1 MQALRGWDIL
11 QAKKHCLSWQNLL
24 IAAESRQVK
33 RQIFTPGLSMG
44 KSVRALFAV
53 LFLSSSVWLCAQ
65 KIGAQT
71 TTSPAPAIIPLDQ
84 IHEGMRGTALTV
96 FQGVK
101 PESMDVE
108 VLGVMHNV
116 NGPKGDIILVRL
128 HGTKP
133 EYTGVV
139 AGMSGSPVYF
149 DGKLAGALAFRIG
162 EFSKEP
168 IAGVTPI
175 EEMLEINASDHR
187 PAIMRASLPDGNLPD
202 GNRANAKSVNTG
214 GAMQTASPGESSGLP
229 IQSYGN
235 YLQPIETPL
244 VFNGF
249 SAETLQRYGSQLA
262 AAGIVPV
269 MGIGSS
275 SNSKQPEPIEA
286 GSAVSA
292 VLVRGDMDIA
302 ATCTVT
308 YVDPQR
314 LLACGHPL
322 LQFGDVDLPM
332 TKATVLATLPSP
344 MNAFKIVNTTETI
357 GAFVQDRQ
365 NGIMGVPGQESK
377 MIPVTVALHT
387 GSATK
392 EFHYEVLNNARLSPL
407 AMMATVFN
415 ALHGTNEYGE
425 DVTYRMNGALS
436 VKGYPDVTLR
446 NMFAPQDNGQPAAAL
461 AAASI
466 GERFGRIY
474 SNPFDAPDVLGVK
487 LDFDLVSER
496 RSARLE
502 ASRTDL
508 TEARPGDEIM
518 VETVIRP
525 YRGERL
531 VRQIPIKIPTSTSVG
546 TLHILVS
553 DGETLDRLHRGTPM
567 MNRGLGLAPTIA
579 LLNRE
584 RANDRVYISLI
595 ESDPEAMI
603 ADKVM
608 PTLPLSVMNVMDN
621 MRGTQDMVVLGES
634 SVSEASTEPL
644 DYVVSGAQMLTINI
658 K

>member
-1 MQALRGWDIL
+1 MGTAARSLAALL
-11 QAKKHCLSWQNLL
+11 C
-24 IAAESRQVK
+24 
-33 RQIFTPGLSMG
+33 F
-44 KSVRALFAV
+44 
-53 LFLSSSVWLCAQ
+53 SSSVWVTAQ
-65 KIGAQT
+65 NVTAQDRP
-71 TTSPAPAIIPLDQ
+71 SPAIIPLNQ
-84 IHEGMRGTALTV
+84 IHEGMKGTALTV
-96 FQGVK
+96 SQGTN
-101 PESMDVE
+101 PEPMGVE
-108 VLGVMHNV
+108 VLGVLKNA
-116 NGPKGDIILVRL
+116 NGPKGDVILVRL

-175 EEMLEINASDHR
+175 EEMLEINALDHR
-187 PAIMRASLPDGNLPD
+187 PAPVRVNAPA
-202 GNRANAKSVNTG
+202 ANPPAANSPANSPNQSGTT
-214 GAMQTASPGESSGLP
+214 QTANPGEGSALP
-229 IQSYGN
+229 AQNYSN
-235 YLQPIETPL
+235 YLKPIETPL

-249 SAETLQRYGSQLA
+249 SNETLQRYASQFA

-269 MGIGSS
+269 MGIGSAS
-275 SNSKQPEPIEA
+275 DRKQPEPIEA

-322 LQFGDVDLPM
+322 LQFGEVDLPM

-344 MNAFKIVNTTETI
+344 LNAFKIVNTTETV

-365 NGIMGVPGQESK
+365 NGIMGVPGQASK
-377 MIPVTVALHT
+377 MIPVTVAMHS
-387 GSATK
+387 GPGPATK
-392 EFHYEVLNNARLSPL
+392 EFHYEILNNARLSPL

-425 DVTYRMNGALS
+425 DITYRMNGVLS

-461 AAASI
+461 AAATI
-466 GERFGRIY
+466 GDRFGRIY
-474 SNPFDAPDVLGVK
+474 SNAFDVPDIQGVK
-487 LDFDLVSER
+487 LNFDLVRER

-502 ASRTDL
+502 AARTDM
-508 TEARPGDEIM
+508 TEARPGDQIM

-531 VRQIPIKIPTSTSVG
+531 VRQISIRISTSTSKG
-546 TLHILVS
+546 NLRLLVCL
-553 DGETLDRLHRGTPM
+553 GETLDRMHRGTPM
-567 MNRGLGLAPTIA
+567 MNHGLGLAPTIA
-579 LLNRE
+579 LLNKE
-584 RANDRVYISLI
+584 RANDRVYVSLLD
-595 ESDPEAMI
+595 SGPEAMV

-644 DYVVSGAQMLTINI
+644 DYVVSGAQMLTISI

>member
-1 MQALRGWDIL
+1 M
-11 QAKKHCLSWQNLL
+11 
-24 IAAESRQVK
+24 
-33 RQIFTPGLSMG
+33 
-44 KSVRALFAV
+44 
-53 LFLSSSVWLCAQ
+53 
-65 KIGAQT
+65 
-71 TTSPAPAIIPLDQ
+71 PLDQ
-84 IHEGMRGTALTV
+84 IHEGMKGTALTV

-108 VLGVMHNV
+108 VLGVMRNV

-139 AGMSGSPVYF
+139 AGMSGSPVYLE
-149 DGKLAGALAFRIG
+149 GKLAGALAFRIG

-175 EEMLEINASDHR
+175 EEMLEINALDHSSGR
-187 PAIMRASLPDGNLPD
+187 GSARGPTPPPMRAGLSNGSLPDE
-202 GNRANAKSVNTG
+202 NATT
-214 GAMQTASPGESSGLP
+214 QTASPGEGAVLP
-229 IQSYGN
+229 VQNYSN
-235 YLQPIETPL
+235 YLKPIETPL

-249 SAETLQRYGSQLA
+249 SDETLQRYGSQFA

-269 MGIGSS
+269 MGIGSAS
-275 SNSKQPEPIEA
+275 TRRQPEPIEP

-308 YVDPQR
+308 YVDPER

-322 LQFGDVDLPM
+322 LQFGEVDLPM

-344 MNAFKIVNTTETI
+344 LNGFKIVNTTETV

-365 NGIMGVPGQESK
+365 NGIMGVPGRESK
-377 MIPVTVALHT
+377 MIPVTVAMHVQGEHGQ
-387 GSATK
+387 GSNGAATK

-415 ALHGTNEYGE
+415 ALHGTNDYGE
-425 DVTYRMNGALS
+425 DITYRMNGVLS

-446 NMFAPQDNGQPAAAL
+446 NMFAPQDNGQPAAAS
-461 AAASI
+461 AAATI
-466 GERFGRIY
+466 GDRFGRIY
-474 SNPFDAPDVLGVK
+474 SNPFDAPDVQGVK
-487 LDFDLVSER
+487 LDFDLVRER

-502 ASRTDL
+502 SSRTDV
-508 TEARPGDEIM
+508 TEARPGDQIM

-531 VRQIPIKIPTSTSVG
+531 VRQILIRIPASTSKG
-546 TLHILVS
+546 TLRILVS
-553 DGETLDRLHRGTPM
+553 DGDTLDRMRRGTPM

-579 LLNRE
+579 LLNKE
-584 RANDRVYISLI
+584 RANDRVYVSLLG
-595 ESDPEAMI
+595 SDPEAMV

-634 SVSEASTEPL
+634 SVSEASTDSL
-644 DYVVSGAQMLTINI
+644 DYVVSGAQMLTINV

>member
-1 MQALRGWDIL
+1 MRITAIL
-11 QAKKHCLSWQNLL
+11 AAFLCLAPTLPAS
-24 IAAESRQVK
+24 
-33 RQIFTPGLSMG
+33 
-44 KSVRALFAV
+44 
-53 LFLSSSVWLCAQ
+53 AQ
-65 KIGAQT
+65 DQ
-71 TTSPAPAIIPLDQ
+71 PNIIPLDQ
-84 IHEGMRGTALTV
+84 IHEGMKGTALTV

-108 VLGVMHNV
+108 VLGVLRNM
-116 NGPKGDIILVRL
+116 NGPKGDVILVRL

-175 EEMLEINASDHR
+175 EEMLEINGLDHR
-187 PAIMRASLPDGNLPD
+187 PTAAPLRASGTDQ
-202 GNRANAKSVNTG
+202 G
-214 GAMQTASPGESSGLP
+214 GKTQTASPGDSAALP
-229 IQSYGN
+229 ATNFATKYTN
-235 YLQPIETPL
+235 YLKPIDAPF

-249 SAETLQRYGSQLA
+249 SNDTLQRYAEQFA

-269 MGIGSS
+269 MGTGSAS
-275 SNSKQPEPIEA
+275 DRKQPEPIEA

-308 YVDPQR
+308 YVDAHR

-322 LQFGDVDLPM
+322 LQFGEVDLPM
-332 TKATVLATLPSP
+332 TKATVVATLPSP
-344 MNAFKIVNTTETI
+344 MNAFKIVNTTETV

-365 NGIMGVPGQESK
+365 AGILGVMGHEPK
-377 MIPVTVALHT
+377 MIPVTVSLHN
-387 GSATK
+387 GAAVK

-415 ALHGTNEYGE
+415 ALHGINEYGE
-425 DVTYRMNGALS
+425 DTTYRMNGVLS
-436 VKGYPDVTLR
+436 VKGYSDVTMR
-446 NMFAPQDNGQPAAAL
+446 NMFAPLDSGQPAAAL

-474 SNPFDAPDVLGVK
+474 SNPYDAPDVQGVK
-487 LDFDLVSER
+487 LDFDLVRER

-502 ASRTDL
+502 ASRTDVA
-508 TEARPGDEIM
+508 EARPGDQIT

-531 VRQIPIKIPTSTSVG
+531 VRQIPIRIPTSASKG
-546 TLHILVS
+546 PLRILVS
-553 DGETLDRLHRGTPM
+553 DGDTLDRMHRSTPM
-567 MNRGLGLAPTIA
+567 MSRGLGLAPTIA
-579 LLNRE
+579 LLNKE
-584 RANDRVYISLI
+584 RSNDRVYVSLFD
-595 ESDPEAMI
+595 SDPEAMV
-603 ADKVM
+603 ADKIM

-634 SVSEASTEPL
+634 SVSEASTDPL